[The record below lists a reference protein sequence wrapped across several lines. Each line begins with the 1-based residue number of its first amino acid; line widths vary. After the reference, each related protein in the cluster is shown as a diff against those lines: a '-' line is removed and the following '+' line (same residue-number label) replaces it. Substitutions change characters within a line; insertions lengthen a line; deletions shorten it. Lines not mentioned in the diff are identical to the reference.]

1 MAPTPAK
8 GPTLYVKPARS
19 DLVVREPG
27 TMKRI
32 PAEGQKVANSSY
44 WRRRLAKGDVVEARP
59 PAKPKSP
66 NKPSAAAATS
76 EQES

>member
-1 MAPTPAK
+1 MAPTSAK

-59 PAKPKSP
+59 PAKPKS
-66 NKPSAAAATS
+66 SAKSGAATS